1 MSARHVLVGF
11 EPRRRL
17 LCNLPER
24 EGGGAAIYHT
34 LPCQSRRRTGWRE
47 IVSRISAGL
56 LLQGHWRLAR
66 YGTAHRDPT
75 LTASTAWHVRAG
87 DAGMKRHRPL
97 AKATTEYLER
107 RATGSLAD
115 LHLHLH
121 AGPLPVGR
129 WPAHLYGR
137 R

>member
-1 MSARHVLVGF
+1 MVILGLRAAPARAIC
-11 EPRRRL
+11 RRAVAL
-17 LCNLPER
+17 QST
-24 EGGGAAIYHT
+24 IHT
-34 LPCQSRRRTGWRE
+34 LPLTTLP
-47 IVSRISAGL
+47 ISQAN
-56 LLQGHWRLAR
+56 WLAR
-66 YGTAHRDPT
+66 DCFSDISRPAARPLAPRT
-75 LTASTAWHVRAG
+75 LRYCAQGPHANSPSTAWHVRAG

-97 AKATTEYLER
+97 AKATTVYLER

-121 AGPLPVGR
+121 AGPLPVAR

>member
-1 MSARHVLVGF
+1 VGF

-56 LLQGHWRLAR
+56 LQGHWLPLAPR
-66 YGTAHRDPT
+66 T
-75 LTASTAWHVRAG
+75 LRHCAQGPHANSPSTAWHVRAG

-97 AKATTEYLER
+97 AKATTVYLER

-121 AGPLPVGR
+121 AGPLPVAR